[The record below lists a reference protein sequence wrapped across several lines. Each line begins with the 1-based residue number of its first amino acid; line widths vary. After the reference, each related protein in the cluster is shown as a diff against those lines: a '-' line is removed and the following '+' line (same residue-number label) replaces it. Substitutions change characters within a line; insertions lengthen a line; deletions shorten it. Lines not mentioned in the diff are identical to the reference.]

1 MVHRPER
8 RAHARIDPKHPKKEV
23 GGIRYV
29 PTGIPGFDE
38 ITGGGLPA
46 GRITVVLGGAGGG
59 KTIFGVQA
67 LVAGA
72 RDFGEPGVFVSF
84 EESAQ
89 QVFENTASFA
99 WGIDRLRGKGIDV
112 VDARLPQSVIQGGE
126 FDLLGLLAIL
136 GQKVK
141 AIGAKRIVLDG
152 LDVLLAN
159 LGDPL
164 LVRRE
169 VFRLREWLQDGHLTA
184 IITAKADAADV
195 RLSPEYDFL
204 QFMADCVVKVQHRVA
219 NGTALRFIRVAKCR
233 GGPHSANEFP
243 FTIGPAGIEVGAG
256 AATEM
261 VHPASKVR
269 VSTGVDR
276 LDAMLGGGYY
286 RGSSTLITGSPG
298 TAKTTLSAAFAE
310 AASRRKD
317 RTLFVSFDEAPAQI
331 VRNMDSVGIRL
342 GAHVQSGVLR
352 MHSLRSQAA
361 SPEAH
366 AAKIRQLLR
375 EHRAVNLV
383 VDPISALGPAGD
395 DNVAQRAAIEVLDLA
410 KTQGITS
417 IYTSL
422 LGNKAVDAEETI
434 IGISTIADTWMHVTY
449 VNQGGE
455 RNRALTVIKSRGTN
469 QSNQIRELVLS
480 QNGNTL
486 ADVYSAGGEV
496 LMGTL
501 RWERENHER
510 RKRDVA
516 ARDADLRRKEA
527 ELTVAESKARAQAA
541 LGAQAVDEAILERV
555 NTERREVTTVTATE
569 GVELLRRRG
578 ADDVRTSP
586 RRMARKPLR

>member
-1 MVHRPER
+1 VGHRPER
-8 RAHARIDPKHPKKEV
+8 IAHARIDSKRPQKGV

-29 PTGIPGFDE
+29 PTGIAGFDE

-67 LVAGA
+67 LIAGA
-72 RDFGEPGVFVSF
+72 RDHGEPGIFVSF
-84 EESAQ
+84 EESSS
-89 QVFENTASFA
+89 QVFENTASFT
-99 WGIDRLRGKGIDV
+99 WGTDRLREKGIDV
-112 VDARLPQSVIQGGE
+112 FDARLPQSVVQGGE
-126 FDLLGLLAIL
+126 FDLLGLLAVL

-141 AIGAKRIVLDG
+141 AIRAKRIVLDG
-152 LDVLLAN
+152 IDVLLGN
-159 LGDPL
+159 LGDIA

-169 VFRLREWLQDGHLTA
+169 VFRLREWLEESGLTA
-184 IITAKADAADV
+184 IITAKAEAADV
-195 RLSPEYDFL
+195 RVTPEYDFL
-204 QFMADCVVKVQHRVA
+204 QFMADCVVNVQHRVA
-219 NGTALRFIRVAKCR
+219 SGTALRFIRVSKCR

-243 FTIGPAGIEVGAG
+243 FTIGPAGIEIGAG
-256 AATEM
+256 SATEM
-261 VHPASKVR
+261 VHPASTIR
-269 VSTGVDR
+269 VSSGIDR

-298 TAKTTLSAAFAE
+298 TAKTTIAAAFAE
-310 AASRRKD
+310 GASRRKE

-331 VRNMDSVGIRL
+331 IRNMDSVGISL
-342 GAHVQSGVLR
+342 AAHIQSGVLL

-383 VDPISALGPAGD
+383 VDPLSALGPSGD
-395 DNVAQRAAIEVLDLA
+395 ESMAQRAAIEVLDFA

-417 IYTSL
+417 IYTAL
-422 LGNKAVDAEETI
+422 LGNKAADTEETL

-480 QNGNTL
+480 ASGVTL

-501 RWERENHER
+501 RWERENQER

-516 ARDADLRRKEA
+516 GRDSDLRRKEA
-527 ELTVAESKARAQAA
+527 ELTVAESKARAVAA
-541 LGAQAVDEAILERV
+541 LGAQAVNEAILERV
-555 NTERREVTTVTATE
+555 NAEREELTTATATE

-578 ADDVRTSP
+578 ADRARAVRGRT
-586 RRMARKPLR
+586 RRLLP

>member
-1 MVHRPER
+1 MAHRLER
-8 RAHARIDPKHPKKEV
+8 SAHAGIDPKPVSKVV
-23 GGIRYV
+23 GGIRHV
-29 PTGIPGFDE
+29 PTGISGFDE

-59 KTIFGVQA
+59 KTIFGIQA
-67 LVAGA
+67 LVLGA

-84 EESAQ
+84 EESAR
-89 QVFENTASFA
+89 QVLENTASFT
-99 WGIDRLRGKGIDV
+99 WGIDRPREKGIDV
-112 VDARLPQSVIQGGE
+112 VDARLPQSVVHGGE
-126 FDLLGLLAIL
+126 FDLLGLLVIL

-141 AIGAKRIVLDG
+141 AIRAKRIVLDG

-159 LGDPL
+159 QGDPSL
-164 LVRRE
+164 MRRE
-169 VFRLREWLQDGHLTA
+169 VFRLREWLEDSHLTT
-184 IITAKADAADV
+184 IITAKADAAEI

-269 VSTGVDR
+269 VSTGVER

-286 RGSSTLITGSPG
+286 CGSSTLITGAPG

-310 AASRRKD
+310 AASRRND
-317 RTLFVSFDEAPAQI
+317 RTLFLSFDEAPAQI
-331 VRNMDSVGIRL
+331 VRNMDSVGIPL
-342 GAHVQSGVLR
+342 GSHVQSGVLR

-383 VDPISALGPAGD
+383 VDPLSALGPAGD
-395 DNVAQRAAIEVLDLA
+395 GNVAQRAAIEILDMA

-417 IYTSL
+417 VYTSL
-422 LGNKAVDAEETI
+422 LGNRAPEAEDTL

-480 QNGNTL
+480 KNGVTL

-510 RKRDVA
+510 RKRELA
-516 ARDADLRRKEA
+516 TRDADLRRKEA
-527 ELTVAESKARAQAA
+527 ELTVTESKARTQAA
-541 LGAQAVDEAILERV
+541 LGTQAVDEAILERV
-555 NTERREVTTVTATE
+555 NTERRELTTVTASE

-578 ADDVRTSP
+578 ADVRTSP
-586 RRMARKPLR
+586 RRMARKSFR